1 MSPNAKIA
9 GNGVILRSH
18 AESKVPS
25 VSNATVPTNLSTIG
39 SLVGA
44 VRLTLKLTHLD

>member
-18 AESKVPS
+18 AEFKVPS
-25 VSNATVPTNLSTIG
+25 ASNAMVPTNLSTIG
-39 SLVGA
+39 NLVGA
-44 VRLTLKLTHLD
+44 VRLTLKLSRLN